1 MNEKILFLQGNEACV
16 EGALYAGL
24 EFFAGYPITPSTEI
38 AEALARRLP
47 EGGGKFI
54 QMEDEIASMCAIIGA
69 SLTGLKSMTATSG
82 PGFSLKQ
89 EAIGY
94 AIMAEVPCVVVNVM
108 RAGPSTGMPTRVS
121 QGDVMQAR
129 WGTHGDHAI
138 IALTAS
144 NHQDLFAMTVEAF
157 NLSETYRTPV
167 ILLLDEVVAHMRE
180 KLVLPGGEV
189 IPLVKRLRTSVRE
202 GTDYHPYLPREDGRL
217 PMSDFGGV
225 HRYNVTGL
233 AHDMWGFPTDNP
245 QVAHGLMRHLVD
257 KIEGRVR
264 EITRVKEFFLDD
276 ADGVLISYGGP
287 ARSALHVV
295 ENRRARGERL
305 GLLELQTLW
314 PFPARHRSGAV
325 REGQVRDG
333 GGDEHGS
340 GHPGGQ
346 KGGRRSREGLPGQ
359 PHRRRL
365 HQPHRHPQHPA
376 ADPGARSL
384 NDQARG
390 SRSRKQGQRIFS
402 RRDHRGHREKICFVL
417 K

>member
-1 MNEKILFLQGNEACV
+1 MRMDKEVLFVQGNEVCV
-16 EGALYAGL
+16 EAALYAGL
-24 EFFAGYPITPSTEI
+24 DFFAGYPITPSTEM
-38 AEALARRLP
+38 AELLSMRLP
-47 EGGGKFI
+47 QRGGRFI

-108 RAGPSTGMPTRVS
+108 RGGPSTGLPTKVS

-129 WGTHGDHAI
+129 WGTHGDHSV

-144 NHQDLFAMTVEAF
+144 NHQDLFLITVEAF

-167 ILLLDEVVAHMRE
+167 ILLLDEVIGHMRE
-180 KLVLPGGEV
+180 KLIRPQPGE
-189 IPLVKRLRTSVRE
+189 IPLVQRLRTSVKE

-233 AHDMWGFPTDNP
+233 MHDMWGFPSDNP
-245 QVAHGLMRHLVD
+245 QVAYGLMRHLVD
-257 KIEGRVR
+257 KIEQHTHV
-264 EITRVKEFFLDD
+264 ITRTKEFFLDD
-276 ADGVLISYGGP
+276 AETVLISYGSS

-314 PFPARHRSGAV
+314 PFPAKAV
-325 REGQVRDG
+325 RERCSRAKHVLVVEMNMGQMLLEVKKAVDDPDKVFLANRIDG
-333 GGDEHGS
+333 TFISPTDIRNVLRVIQS
-340 GHPGGQ
+340 
-346 KGGRRSREGLPGQ
+346 KG
-359 PHRRRL
+359 
-365 HQPHRHPQHPA
+365 
-376 ADPGARSL
+376 
-384 NDQARG
+384 
-390 SRSRKQGQRIFS
+390 I
-402 RRDHRGHREKICFVL
+402 
-417 K
+417 